1 MRRLAII
8 ILAAGCGGGGDKSGA
23 RSTTPDPARP
33 TEPTG
38 STERDQR
45 VVHLQTMTKLLVLL
59 ADEVEKITA
68 ASPASTERCSE
79 LSAAVVAWGDA
90 HYEEYETADAEG
102 TFLGLT
108 EKDVGDEKLR
118 GLARQLARSSSE
130 LVEMVDE
137 DCLYGEGAYG
147 DALYEYLVAYQ
158 GLAHW
163 VREGDPAAWDYEAL
177 IEEPT

>member
-1 MRRLAII
+1 MRRLAITL
-8 ILAAGCGGGGDKSGA
+8 LAVGCGGGGGGGKPGGDT
-23 RSTTPDPARP
+23 TTPDPARP
-33 TEPTG
+33 VEPA
-38 STERDQR
+38 SDDPR
-45 VVHLQTMTKLLVLL
+45 VVHLQTMTRLLVLL
-59 ADEVEKITA
+59 ADEVEQITT
-68 ASPASTERCSE
+68 ASPASSERCRA
-79 LSAAVVAWGDA
+79 LSAAVVDWAEA

-102 TFLGLT
+102 TVLGLT
-108 EKDVGDEKLR
+108 EADAGDEQLR
-118 GLARQLARSSSE
+118 ALARQLARSSSE
-130 LVEMVDE
+130 LVELVDE